1 MRFEASRIGKELV
14 MEEIVTDR
22 LVIRRFKPNDWQDLY
37 EYLSD
42 EEVVKFEPYDVFSE
56 NQAIEEAMRR
66 SQDESFYAVCLKEKV
81 KVKERD
87 GNQDQDHLKLIGNLY
102 FAKGE
107 FNTWEF
113 GYVFNSKYQGL
124 GYATESAKA
133 LLEHAFMHLGARRIL
148 AHCSPKNDSSWKLLE
163 RLHMRR
169 EGLFLQ
175 NVYFKTDHNDEPIW
189 LDSYQYALLKTEW
202 RS

>member
-1 MRFEASRIGKELV
+1 

-22 LVIRRFKPNDWQDLY
+22 LVIRTFKSNDWLDLY

-42 EEVVKFEPYDVFSE
+42 EEVVKFEPYDTFSE
-56 NQAIEEAMRR
+56 KQAIEEAMRR
-66 SQDESFYAVCLKEKV
+66 SQDESFYAVCLKEKN
-81 KVKERD
+81 RD
-87 GNQDQDHLKLIGNLY
+87 EDHQKLIGNLY

-107 FNTWEF
+107 FDTWEL
-113 GYVFNSKYQGL
+113 GYVFNRKYQGQ

-133 LLEHAFMHLGARRIL
+133 LLEYAFTNLGARRVI
-148 AHCSPKNDSSWKLLE
+148 AHCSPQNEPSWKLLE
-163 RLHMRR
+163 RLKMRR

-175 NVYFKTDHNDEPIW
+175 NVYFKRNHDDEPIW
-189 LDSYQYALLKTEW
+189 LDSYQYAILKTEW

>member
-1 MRFEASRIGKELV
+1 MKDI
-14 MEEIVTDR
+14 ITDR
-22 LVIRRFKPNDWQDLY
+22 LVIRSFKPNDWQDLY

-66 SQDESFYAVCLKEKV
+66 SQDESFYAVCLKDMV
-81 KVKERD
+81 KDMKRE
-87 GNQDQDHLKLIGNLY
+87 GNQEQDHLKLIGNLY

-107 FNTWEF
+107 FDTWEI
-113 GYVFNSKYQGL
+113 GYVFNRRYQGQ

-133 LLEHAFMHLGARRIL
+133 LLEYAFTDLGARRIL
-148 AHCSPKNDSSWKLLE
+148 AHCSPQNDSSWKLLE

-169 EGLFLQ
+169 EGLFMQ
-175 NVYFKTDHNDEPIW
+175 NVYFKRDHNDEPIW
-189 LDSYQYALLKTEW
+189 LDSYQYAILKTEW
-202 RS
+202 HS

>member
-1 MRFEASRIGKELV
+1 MKQAEIGKELV

-22 LVIRRFKPNDWQDLY
+22 LVIRTFNPNDWQDIY

-42 EEVVKFEPYDVFSE
+42 KEVVKFEPYDVFSE

-66 SQDESFYAVCLKEKV
+66 SQDDSFYAVCLKEKD
-81 KVKERD
+81 KARSGDE
-87 GNQDQDHLKLIGNLY
+87 DHQKLIGNLY

-107 FNTWEF
+107 FDTWEL
-113 GYVFNSKYQGL
+113 GYVFNSKYQGQ

-133 LLEHAFMHLGARRIL
+133 LLEYAFTNLGARRIL

-163 RLHMRR
+163 RLQMRR

-175 NVYFKTDHNDEPIW
+175 NVYFKKDHNNEPIW
-189 LDSYQYALLKTEW
+189 LDSYQYAILKTEW